1 MNEQPELELEEVV
14 KIEKELTNEERCQQL
29 LERMNALLQ
38 YLQDKKLA
46 RKSG

>member
-1 MNEQPELELEEVV
+1 MSHDENELELEVV